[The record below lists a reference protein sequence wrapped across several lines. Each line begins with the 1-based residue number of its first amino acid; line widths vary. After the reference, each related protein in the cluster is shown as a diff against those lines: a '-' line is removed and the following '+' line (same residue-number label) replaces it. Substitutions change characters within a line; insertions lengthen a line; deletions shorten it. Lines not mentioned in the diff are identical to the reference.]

1 MKTLKEILQLEV
13 YEPKSPD
20 EKRFKDKHVVVKHKD
35 ANGNDDD
42 LFNAKNIK
50 TVDREPKHGYNPGE
64 DEKVYEEV
72 EELDEKFMN
81 VYAVATAQV
90 KKKYGLK
97 GKNVDLTDKQTVE
110 AHALAKKIAKKMG
123 INLKE
128 SAKLNAARVAFAAA
142 SPMGP
147 TKPGIPPYGK
157 PGSAKAREAA
167 KTAAA
172 EAAEAAA
179 TAPTKSTQERMIKK
193 LNLPRTISS
202 KYPEK
207 MTGPE
212 DEGPDGRY
220 GTGPQMGGVYKDPKT
235 GQTFTG
241 KWPGGIPPTSPRKPR
256 SKK

>member
-35 ANGNDDD
+35 ANGNGDD

-50 TVDREPKHGYNPGE
+50 TVDREPRHGYNPGE

-128 SAKLNAARVAFAAA
+128 SADALEKARKTFAAA

-147 TKPGIPPYGK
+147 TQPGIPPYGK

-167 KTAAA
+167 KTAAK
-172 EAAEAAA
+172 EA
-179 TAPTKSTQERMIKK
+179 TKPKELTTTQRMLKK
-193 LNLPRTISS
+193 FPNLANPS
-202 KYPEK
+202 KVDYSKTSEFTSDPNRK
-207 MTGPE
+207 MSDTE
-212 DEGPDGRY
+212 ELIQTKDGR
-220 GTGPQMGGVYKDPKT
+220 TLIVPKGSAFVKRT
-235 GQTFTG
+235 T
-241 KWPGGIPPTSPRKPR
+241 R

>member
-35 ANGNDDD
+35 ANGNGDD

-50 TVDREPKHGYNPGE
+50 TVDREPNHGYNPGE

-72 EELDEKFMN
+72 EELDEKVMN

-97 GKNVDLTDKQTVE
+97 GKNVDLTDEQTVE

-128 SAKLNAARVAFAAA
+128 SAQKEYKEKFFIGGTRRGKSGSKAESAA
-142 SPMGP
+142 
-147 TKPGIPPYGK
+147 Y
-157 PGSAKAREAA
+157 REA
-167 KTAAA
+167 
-172 EAAEAAA
+172 
-179 TAPTKSTQERMIKK
+179 TKMKQAIENASKAQKK
-193 LNLPRTISS
+193 
-202 KYPEK
+202 K
-207 MTGPE
+207 
-212 DEGPDGRY
+212 
-220 GTGPQMGGVYKDPKT
+220 
-235 GQTFTG
+235 
-241 KWPGGIPPTSPRKPR
+241 
-256 SKK
+256 

>member
-128 SAKLNAARVAFAAA
+128 SARAFQQAYKKTMVGGDDYNTAGVRA
-142 SPMGP
+142 VR
-147 TKPGIPPYGK
+147 
-157 PGSAKAREAA
+157 SALKSGALIQSAMDAA
-167 KTAAA
+167 KN
-172 EAAEAAA
+172 E
-179 TAPTKSTQERMIKK
+179 PPSTHERMMRQLGVDQK
-193 LNLPRTISS
+193 NPV
-202 KYPEK
+202 
-207 MTGPE
+207 TGPI
-212 DEGPDGRY
+212 
-220 GTGPQMGGVYKDPKT
+220 
-235 GQTFTG
+235 G
-241 KWPGGIPPTSPRKPR
+241 K
-256 SKK
+256 KK

>member
-35 ANGNDDD
+35 ANGNGDD

-72 EELDEKFMN
+72 EELDERQMGAGN
-81 VYAVATAQV
+81 VYAIATAQV

-123 INLKE
+123 VSLKE
-128 SAKLNAARVAFAAA
+128 SLDKKSLRRI
-142 SPMGP
+142 SPKP
-147 TKPGIPPYGK
+147 TEPTTTQRIQKKRPGIF
-157 PGSAKAREAA
+157 
-167 KTAAA
+167 
-172 EAAEAAA
+172 
-179 TAPTKSTQERMIKK
+179 
-193 LNLPRTISS
+193 
-202 KYPEK
+202 
-207 MTGPE
+207 TGPKSPQNPE
-212 DEGPDGRY
+212 EMLGPKDAGEDGRY
-220 GTGPQMGGVYKDPKT
+220 GGPKKDPTKT
-235 GQTFTG
+235 VAEV
-241 KWPGGIPPTSPRKPR
+241 PGGGIVIGSLKKPTSPRKP
-256 SKK
+256 KK

>member
-35 ANGNDDD
+35 ANGNGDD

-50 TVDREPKHGYNPGE
+50 TVDREPRHGYNPGE

-97 GKNVDLTDKQTVE
+97 GKNVDLTDEQTVE

-128 SAKLNAARVAFAAA
+128 SADALKKARETFAAA

-157 PGSAKAREAA
+157 PGSAKARKAA
-167 KTAAA
+167 KTAAK
-172 EAAEAAA
+172 EA
-179 TAPTKSTQERMIKK
+179 TKPELTTQERMALK
-193 LNLPRTISS
+193 LPQITGKTTPVN
-202 KYPEK
+202 YPDK
-207 MTGPE
+207 MFGPE
-212 DEGPDGRY
+212 DVANRF
-220 GTGPQMGGVYKDPKT
+220 GTGPQKGTLYKTKSGEYYGEYDWKD
-235 GQTFTG
+235 GM
-241 KWPGGIPPTSPRKPR
+241 PPTKPTKSR

>member
-35 ANGNDDD
+35 ANGNGDD

-50 TVDREPKHGYNPGE
+50 TVDREPNHGYNPGE

-90 KKKYGLK
+90 KKKYGLT

-128 SAKLNAARVAFAAA
+128 SADALKKARETFAAA

-147 TKPGIPPYGK
+147 TQPGIPPYGK

-167 KTAAA
+167 KAAA
-172 EAAEAAA
+172 QAA
-179 TAPTKSTQERMIKK
+179 TKPELSTQERMIKK
-193 LNLPRTISS
+193 LGLPRTIPPP

-212 DEGPDGRY
+212 DEGLDKRY
-220 GTGPQMGGVYKDPKT
+220 GGGPQKGGVYTDPTT
-235 GQTFTG
+235 GQTFIG
-241 KWPGGIPPTSPRKPR
+241 KWPNGVPPTSPSKPR

>member
-35 ANGNDDD
+35 ANGNGDD

-72 EELDEKFMN
+72 EELDERQMGAGN
-81 VYAVATAQV
+81 VYAIATAQV

-123 INLKE
+123 VSLKE
-128 SAKLNAARVAFAAA
+128 SLDEQSLRQIRNAFKKTFGKKSTGVAAKREELKAAA
-142 SPMGP
+142 KAATSPKP
-147 TKPGIPPYGK
+147 TTTQRMQQKWPGIFTG
-157 PGSAKAREAA
+157 
-167 KTAAA
+167 
-172 EAAEAAA
+172 
-179 TAPTKSTQERMIKK
+179 TKSPE
-193 LNLPRTISS
+193 
-202 KYPEK
+202 YPEK
-207 MTGPE
+207 MLGPKDAGE
-212 DEGPDGRY
+212 DGRY
-220 GTGPQMGGVYKDPKT
+220 GGPEKDPTKT
-235 GQTFTG
+235 VAEV
-241 KWPGGIPPTSPRKPR
+241 PGGGIVIGRLKKPTSPRKP
-256 SKK
+256 KK

>member
-35 ANGNDDD
+35 ANGNGDD

-50 TVDREPKHGYNPGE
+50 TVDREPRHGYNPGE

-90 KKKYGLK
+90 KKKYGLT
-97 GKNVDLTDKQTVE
+97 GKNVDLTDEQTVE

-128 SAKLNAARVAFAAA
+128 SAQQEYKAKFFKGGTR
-142 SPMGP
+142 S
-147 TKPGIPPYGK
+147 GK
-157 PGSAKAREAA
+157 PGSKAESAAYREAMKMQQA
-167 KTAAA
+167 VKGT
-172 EAAEAAA
+172 
-179 TAPTKSTQERMIKK
+179 TPKSTQAIMARK
-193 LNLPRTISS
+193 LGVDLNNPIPPSNYTN
-202 KYPEK
+202 
-207 MTGPE
+207 TF
-212 DEGPDGRY
+212 GPD
-220 GTGPQMGGVYKDPKT
+220 QLQK
-235 GQTFTG
+235 
-241 KWPGGIPPTSPRKPR
+241 PTSNTTHALVQIPGKVVITPIENIQSRSKQR